1 MAEQS
6 YDMIVIGAGPGGYVC
21 AIRAAQLGM
30 KAACI
35 EQMDQPGGTCLNIGC
50 IPSKALLHAS
60 HLYAHGSDLAV
71 FGIKAPPPQLDLA
84 AMMKFKQDG
93 VEANTKGVA
102 FLLKK
107 NKVEYIPGSARLKGG
122 GKVEVQGQSQTQSQ
136 TQIFSAKHIV
146 IATGSIP
153 AAPPGIQIDEKNIL
167 SSTGAL
173 SLDKVPEHLVV
184 IGAGYIGL
192 EMGSVW
198 LRLGAKVS
206 VIEMLPNILP
216 GMDQEIAKAALNL
229 FKKQGMAFK
238 LSTKTEKI
246 NVADGAITLHLTSE
260 KGGGE
265 TISADKVLVATGRK
279 PAIDGLDLAAAGVSC
294 DARGAIKVDQNYC
307 AAEGVYALG
316 DVIAGPMLAH
326 KASEEGVA
334 LAELLAGQKPAV
346 NYNAIPGVVYTQPE
360 IASVGKSEEMLK
372 EQGIDYRVGKF
383 PFTANGRAKVN
394 HVSEGFVKILADKM
408 TDRILGVHIISAEAG
423 AMIAEAVIA
432 VEFGASSEDI
442 ARICHAHPTLSEA
455 MKEAALAVEGRT
467 IHM

>member
-30 KAACI
+30 KVVCI

-107 NKVEYIPGSARLKGG
+107 NKVDYIQARARLKGG
-122 GKVEVQGQSQTQSQ
+122 GKVEVREQSQ
-136 TQIFSAKHIV
+136 TQILSAKHIV
-146 IATGSIP
+146 IATGSIT

-173 SLDKVPEHLVV
+173 SLDKVPEHLAV

-229 FKKQGMAFK
+229 FKKQGMEFK
-238 LSTKTEKI
+238 LATKTEKI
-246 NVADGAITLHLTSE
+246 NVLDGAITLHLASE
-260 KGGGE
+260 KGGAE
-265 TISADKVLVATGRK
+265 TISVDKVLVATGRK
-279 PAIDGLDLAAAGVSC
+279 PAIDGLDLAAAGISC
-294 DARGAIKVDQNYC
+294 DARGTIKVDQNYC
-307 AAEGVYALG
+307 AAQGVYALG

-334 LAELLAGQKPAV
+334 LAELLAGQKPTV

-394 HVSEGFVKILADKM
+394 HASEGFVKILADKA
-408 TDRILGVHIISAEAG
+408 TDRILGVHIICAEAG

-432 VEFGASSEDI
+432 MEFGASSEDI

-455 MKEAALAVEGRT
+455 MKEAALAVENRT

>member
-1 MAEQS
+1 MAEQSAEQS

-30 KAACI
+30 KVACI

-71 FGIKAPPPQLDLA
+71 FGIKAPPSQLDLA

-107 NKVEYIPGSARLKGG
+107 NKVAYVQARARLKGG
-122 GKVEVQGQSQTQSQ
+122 GKVEVREQSQTQLL
-136 TQIFSAKHIV
+136 SAKHIV

-173 SLDKVPEHLVV
+173 SLDKVPEHLAV

-206 VIEMLPNILP
+206 VIEMLPHILP

-229 FKKQGMAFK
+229 FKKQGMEFK
-238 LSTKTEKI
+238 LATKTEKI
-246 NVADGAITLHLTSE
+246 NVADGALTLHLASE
-260 KGGGE
+260 KGGAE

-279 PAIDGLDLAAAGVSC
+279 PAIDGLELAAAGVSC
-294 DARGAIKVDQNYC
+294 DARGAVKVDQNYC
-307 AAEGVYALG
+307 AAQGVYALG

-334 LAELLAGQKPAV
+334 LAELLAGQKPTV

-372 EQGIDYRVGKF
+372 EQGIAYRVGKF

-394 HVSEGFVKILADKM
+394 HASEGFVKILADKA
-408 TDRILGVHIISAEAG
+408 TDRILGVHIICAEAG

-432 VEFGASSEDI
+432 MEFGASSEDI

-455 MKEAALAVEGRT
+455 MKEAALAVEDRT